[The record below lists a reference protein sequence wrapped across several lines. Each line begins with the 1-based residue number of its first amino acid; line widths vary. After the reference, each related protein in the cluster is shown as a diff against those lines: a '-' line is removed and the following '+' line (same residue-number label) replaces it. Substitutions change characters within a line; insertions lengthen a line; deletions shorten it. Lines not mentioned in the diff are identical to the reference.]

1 MRSVAKPQQRY
12 RINIPAAGWAR
23 ATIIERRARPPR
35 RRCEADL
42 GSANLLKHI
51 VNTIPDYGS
60 TQKKIIVCTY
70 HIGSCDC
77 LTAGY
82 TWSGMDAGVADG
94 DDDRKIWM
102 RAREGRV
109 SGCLKSDFMVMS
121 RTIPVNNGWSRDLSR
136 E

>member
-60 TQKKIIVCTY
+60 TQKKIICTY

-77 LTAGY
+77 LTAIRGLVWTPVSPTVTTTERY
-82 TWSGMDAGVADG
+82 GC
-94 DDDRKIWM
+94 
-102 RAREGRV
+102 ARGKGE
-109 SGCLKSDFMVMS
+109 CL
-121 RTIPVNNGWSRDLSR
+121 GA
-136 E
+136 